1 MSGVPIC
8 LWVAAQLGVL
18 KDLNNQ
24 VSKWRDLSI
33 NSRDFVQATALQ
45 QPIYEMNGING
56 LPSIRTADIQ
66 GMRMSTIGAAPY
78 SVCDANDGWLQ
89 Q

>member
-1 MSGVPIC
+1 MSYNYSCALLGILGFNSPCEFGVPIC

-24 VSKWRDLSI
+24 VSKWCDFSI
-33 NSRDFVQATALQ
+33 NSRDFAQATALQ

-56 LPSIRTADIQ
+56 LFIHTHR
-66 GMRMSTIGAAPY
+66 
-78 SVCDANDGWLQ
+78 
-89 Q
+89 